1 MTLWLLFLILFPKE
15 GLDATYVLSGAVSGE
30 IKVVTDGRQFRLD
43 YPGGRTVSW
52 NGKQLQQLDGDS
64 WNKVKGILY
73 AKDTFPM
80 ALFVDTEKLS
90 GFERKPSWTLLE
102 GKLKVEASF
111 DDRGLAAA
119 TLVHADWGMVKVKRA
134 SASEV
139 EKIAD
144 GTFPGKKGG
153 FLSGMSGL
161 KGLVGLGDQK
171 ESSATAGAR
180 GVGEEA
186 NLDAEPNYAAVDE
199 VEKLAVSSSEVDAF
213 AKAGGL
219 K

>member
-1 MTLWLLFLILFPKE
+1 MTFWLLFLVLFPKE
-15 GLDATYVLSGAVSGE
+15 SLDMTYALSGAVSGE
-30 IKVVTDGRQFRLD
+30 MRVRTDGQQFRLD
-43 YPGGRTVSW
+43 YPAGKTISW

-64 WNKVKGILY
+64 WSKVKGVLY
-73 AKDTFPM
+73 SKDNFPM

-90 GFERKPSWTLLE
+90 GFGRKPSWTLLE
-102 GKLKVEASF
+102 GKLSVEASF
-111 DDRGLAAA
+111 DDQGLASA
-119 TLVHADWGMVKVKRA
+119 TLTHADWGTVKVKRA

-139 EKIAD
+139 ARIAD

-161 KGLVGLGDQK
+161 KDMVGLGDQK
-171 ESSATAGAR
+171 DTSATAGAR
-180 GVGEEA
+180 GVGEEK
-186 NLDAEPNYAAVDE
+186 NLDAPPNYAAVDE
-199 VEKLAVSSSEVDAF
+199 VDKLAVSASEVDSF